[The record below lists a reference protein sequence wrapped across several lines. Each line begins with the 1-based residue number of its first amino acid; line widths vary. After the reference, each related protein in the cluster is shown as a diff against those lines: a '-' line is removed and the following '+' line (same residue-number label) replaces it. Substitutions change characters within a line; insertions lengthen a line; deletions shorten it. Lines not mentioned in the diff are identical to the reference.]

1 MREASRDKATPL
13 EEGGRKD
20 NLDRCQP
27 PFGKVRGV
35 ANRSDCLDGIDWALA
50 HSLNDDHSQTAW
62 LGDAICTRHRDAKWP
77 LFLTVGLWDVHPFDR
92 HWFKG
97 FGFEVFLEPCA
108 VSLEVS
114 IAGAHG
120 FTIST
125 CRFSSLVGIDGVVSY
140 SQPDFGPRSRRRP
153 LSATQ
158 HNPTTPLVDISF
170 HCHET

>member
-35 ANRSDCLDGIDWALA
+35 ANRSDCLDGSDWALA

-77 LFLTVGLWDVHPFDR
+77 LFLTVWFWDVHPSDR

-97 FGFEVFLEPCA
+97 SGFECHVETGDI
-108 VSLEVS
+108 SLEVS
-114 IAGAHG
+114 EEMRLGHVVDSCRSAPCIA
-120 FTIST
+120 
-125 CRFSSLVGIDGVVSY
+125 
-140 SQPDFGPRSRRRP
+140 
-153 LSATQ
+153 
-158 HNPTTPLVDISF
+158 
-170 HCHET
+170 